1 MIDRIARLVDG
12 NGSPFDFLWEWGQ
25 NTRTPHRPKK
35 ELKLLRSIK
44 KAHEIIKEK
53 DNETAV
59 TLYTIRHWCKEGKI
73 KYLTVGNK
81 ILIDIESL
89 LDYIEMK

>member
-1 MIDRIARLVDG
+1 MGVGAKYTD
-12 NGSPFDFLWEWGQ
+12 SP
-25 NTRTPHRPKK
+25 PSKK

-44 KAHEIIKEK
+44 KAHEIIKQK

-81 ILIDIESL
+81 ILIDIDSL